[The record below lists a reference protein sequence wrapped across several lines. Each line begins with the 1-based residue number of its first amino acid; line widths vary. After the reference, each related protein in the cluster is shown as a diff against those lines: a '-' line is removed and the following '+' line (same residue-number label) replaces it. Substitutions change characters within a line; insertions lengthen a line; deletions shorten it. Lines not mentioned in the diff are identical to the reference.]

1 MIIKPAAGV
10 EVNSRLSTPLFLIV
24 PHILAS
30 FTQYTCWQQSEFFKK
45 KQLMV
50 LFEKFNSGSR
60 NKAKE
65 SNLKTNLFLTN

>member
-1 MIIKPAAGV
+1 MMIKPEAGV

-45 KQLMV
+45 AADGTIWKVQQWKQ
-50 LFEKFNSGSR
+50 K
-60 NKAKE
+60 
-65 SNLKTNLFLTN
+65 